1 MANPKQSLTFSLL
14 QGGAALTSRTWPI
27 LGRVLPERLEIDAN
41 PSVWADLVGPY
52 TPSPPLE
59 GVINADLAIIG
70 GGFTGVST
78 AYYVGE
84 RTPER
89 KVVLLEAASLAN
101 GASGRNGGL
110 ALNWV
115 NGIDHSDPELTRRI
129 YTLTSEGLAAMRALI
144 ARHNLPVAHRHDGT
158 LTIYTSNARAEA
170 AHAEAE
176 YLNSLGIPVGFLGR
190 EELAAQFAARG
201 ACGASLEPDTGQING
216 AQLVR
221 GMRPV
226 LEQRGVRIYEQT
238 PVLRVEP
245 GRTIRLTTP
254 QGEVRARAVVLATNG
269 YTSKLGFFRDA
280 LFPLHS
286 SVFATAPLTRDQQH
300 AMGWRRYAGFS
311 DDLDRIAYG
320 SLTDDGRIVFG
331 GGSNQS
337 YAYCFN
343 NRTTLPAAA
352 GQARR
357 AQVAIAQ
364 TMDTYFPDAS
374 ALPISHRWSGVLGVT
389 LDRRPLWGCTGEDRN
404 IYYALGYSGHG
415 VTLAN
420 LAGEFIAD
428 LYAGDDS
435 RWRGLPFYQGGYG
448 AIPPEPFRWIGYQ
461 LFTRLTG
468 QAPRG

>member
-1 MANPKQSLTFSLL
+1 
-14 QGGAALTSRTWPI
+14 AASSSTT
-27 LGRVLPERLEIDAN
+27 ER
-41 PSVWADLVGPY
+41 S
-52 TPSPPLE
+52 
-59 GVINADLAIIG
+59 
-70 GGFTGVST
+70 
-78 AYYVGE
+78 
-84 RTPER
+84 
-89 KVVLLEAASLAN
+89 VVLLEAASLAN
-101 GASGRNGGL
+101 GASGRNGGM

-115 NGIDHSDPELTRRI
+115 NGIDHSDPELSRRI
-129 YTLTSEGLAAMRALI
+129 YALTSAGLTAMRNLI
-144 ARHNLPVAHRHDGT
+144 ARYRLPVAHRHDGT
-158 LTIYTSNARAEA
+158 LTIYTSQARAEA

-176 YLNSLGIPVGFLGR
+176 YLSSLGIPTRFLLR

-201 ACGASLEPDTGQING
+201 ACGATLEPGTGQING

-221 GMRPV
+221 GLRPV

-254 QGEVRARAVVLATNG
+254 QGEVRARAVMLATNG

-286 SVFATAPLTRDQQH
+286 SVFATGPLTPEQQH
-300 AMGWRRYAGFS
+300 ALGWRRYAGFS

-320 SLTDDGRIVFG
+320 SLTDDGRIIFG

-337 YAYCFN
+337 YVYRFN
-343 NRTTLPAAA
+343 NRTTLPNTA

-357 AQVAIAQ
+357 AQAAIAQ
-364 TMDTYFPDAS
+364 TMAAYFPDAP
-374 ALPISHRWSGVLGVT
+374 ALPITHRWSGVLGIT
-389 LDRRPLWGCTGEDRN
+389 LNRQPLWGRTGEDHN

-448 AIPPEPFRWIGYQ
+448 QIPPEPFRWVGYQ

-468 QAPRG
+468 QSPRA

>member
-1 MANPKQSLTFSLL
+1 MASPKQSLTLSLL
-14 QGGAALTSRTWPI
+14 QGSAALTARAWPMM
-27 LGRVLPERLEIDAN
+27 GRLLPERLELDAN
-41 PSVWADLVGPY
+41 PSVWAALAAPY
-52 TPSPPLE
+52 TPRPPLE
-59 GVINADLAIIG
+59 GTINADLAIIG

-84 RTPER
+84 RAPER
-89 KVVLLEAASLAN
+89 SVVLLEGAALAN

-129 YTLTSEGLAAMRALI
+129 YALTSAGLATMRDLI
-144 ARHNLPVAHRHDGT
+144 ARHSLSVAHRHDGT
-158 LTIYTSNARAEA
+158 LTLYTSQARAEA

-176 YLNSLGIPVGFLGR
+176 YLNSLGIPVRFLPR
-190 EELAAQFAARG
+190 EELATQFAARG
-201 ACGASLEPDTGQING
+201 ACGATLEPGTGQING

-221 GMRPV
+221 GLRPV

-245 GRTIRLTTP
+245 GHTIRLITP
-254 QGEVRARAVVLATNG
+254 RGEVRARAIVLATNA

-286 SVFATAPLTRDQQH
+286 SVFATAPLTPEQQH
-300 AMGWRRYAGFS
+300 ALGWRRYAGFS

-320 SLTDDGRIVFG
+320 SLTDDGRIIFG

-337 YAYCFN
+337 YAYLFN
-343 NRTTLPAAA
+343 NRTALPAAA
-352 GQARR
+352 ATARR
-357 AQVAIAQ
+357 AQTAIAQ
-364 TMDTYFPDAS
+364 TMAAYFPAAP
-374 ALPISHRWSGVLGVT
+374 ALPITHRWSGVIGVT
-389 LDRRPLWGCTGEDRN
+389 LDRRPLWGRTGESGN

-448 AIPPEPFRWIGYQ
+448 PIPPEPFRWIGYQ

-468 QAPRG
+468 QSPRA